1 MRAIHLIKK
10 SVYMVTALIFYE
22 INIEV
27 SHKYTRLI
35 FFINLVKDCFQ
46 VCFKFIKIAVRRS
59 INCSYDDFLIFT
71 LNQMEETIRKRLLR
85 KKLELQFNLESA
97 LISLR
102 FIDSR
107 L

>member
-22 INIEV
+22 INTEV

-46 VCFKFIKIAVRRS
+46 VCFNSLK
-59 INCSYDDFLIFT
+59 
-71 LNQMEETIRKRLLR
+71 LLFGG
-85 KKLELQFNLESA
+85 L
-97 LISLR
+97 
-102 FIDSR
+102 
-107 L
+107 

>member
-35 FFINLVKDCFQ
+35 FLYQPCGGLF
-46 VCFKFIKIAVRRS
+46 S
-59 INCSYDDFLIFT
+59 S
-71 LNQMEETIRKRLLR
+71 LL
-85 KKLELQFNLESA
+85 Q
-97 LISLR
+97 IH
-102 FIDSR
+102 
-107 L
+107 

>member
-35 FFINLVKDCFQ
+35 FFINLAKDCFQ

-59 INCSYDDFLIFT
+59 INCSYDDFSFFF
-71 LNQMEETIRKRLLR
+71 RLVSTKILS
-85 KKLELQFNLESA
+85 KTP
-97 LISLR
+97 SLCK
-102 FIDSR
+102 FKSF
-107 L
+107 LT